1 METVEMKVMESEQLR
16 FLKGK
21 RIESATRIT
30 VSLEGGGTREVY
42 HVVTM
47 DLEGGWRVVL
57 RPMSDRKRTVSM
69 TVERKGVIRDVRRDE
84 EPRADV
90 S

>member
-16 FLKGK
+16 FLAGK

-30 VSLEGGGTREVY
+30 ISLEGGGTREVY

-57 RPMSDRKRTVSM
+57 RPMSDRTVSM

-84 EPRADV
+84 ESRADV
-90 S
+90 P